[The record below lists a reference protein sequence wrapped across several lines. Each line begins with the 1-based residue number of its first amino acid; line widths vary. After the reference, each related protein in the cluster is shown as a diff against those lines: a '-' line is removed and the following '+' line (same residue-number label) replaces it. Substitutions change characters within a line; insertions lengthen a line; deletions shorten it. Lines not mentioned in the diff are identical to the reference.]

1 MIINENYKNMKK
13 VIIILTLS
21 MLYACVSFAQVKFGL
36 TAGLNGSNTTAA
48 YVGGSNTTTSA
59 QTTNDMKAGFQA
71 GAVMDFGITDHLS
84 LLPELLFS
92 QRGSKGK
99 NSSLTLNY
107 LQLPLNIAYKFNV
120 GNGKLFVFGG
130 MYFSYALSGKGKS
143 AVGNSFDIHFGS
155 AENEYKPFD
164 FGINAGA
171 GYQYQKLFAKL
182 QFNPGLGDLS
192 NTDNISLK
200 NTNIAISLGYFF
212 NK

>member
-1 MIINENYKNMKK
+1 MKK

-48 YVGGSNTTTSA
+48 YEGGGSK
-59 QTTNDMKAGFQA
+59 TTNYMKAGFQA
-71 GAVMDFGITDHLS
+71 GAVMDFGITDNLS

-143 AVGNSFDIHFGS
+143 GVGNSFDIDFGS
-155 AENEYKPFD
+155 AENKYKPFD
-164 FGINAGA
+164 FGINAGT
-171 GYQYQKLFAKL
+171 GYQYQKLFSKL
-182 QFNPGLGDLS
+182 QFNPGFGDLS
-192 NTDNISLK
+192 NADNISFK
-200 NTNIAISLGYFF
+200 NTNFAISLGYFF

>member
-1 MIINENYKNMKK
+1 MKK
-13 VIIILTLS
+13 TILILALS
-21 MLYACVSFAQVKFGL
+21 ILYAGVSVAQVKFGV
-36 TAGLNGSNTTAA
+36 TAGLNGSNTTGS
-48 YVGGSNTTTSA
+48 YDGGSK
-59 QTTNDMKAGFQA
+59 TTNDMKAGFQA
-71 GAVMDFGITDHLS
+71 GAVMDFGLTDHLS

-99 NSSLTLNY
+99 NSYLTLNY

-120 GNGKLFVFGG
+120 GNGKLFVFCG

-182 QFNPGLGDLS
+182 QFNPGFGDLS
-192 NTDNISLK
+192 NTDNISFK
-200 NTNIAISLGYFF
+200 NTNIAISFGYFF
-212 NK
+212 KK